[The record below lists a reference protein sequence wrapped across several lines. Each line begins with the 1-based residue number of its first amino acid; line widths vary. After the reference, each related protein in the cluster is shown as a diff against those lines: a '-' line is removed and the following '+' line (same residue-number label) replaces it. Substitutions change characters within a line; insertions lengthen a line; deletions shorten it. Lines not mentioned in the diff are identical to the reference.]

1 MANVS
6 LASEIRAFMH
16 THTHLLTHNVI
27 TESERTGGERSAVAA
42 LCCGREG
49 ASPLAALLAAER
61 ASLVS
66 IYYVVVGALFGRGG
80 TVDGRTAESRVR
92 MYTQCSERAML

>member
-66 IYYVVVGALFGRGG
+66 IYYVVVGALFGRRDG
-80 TVDGRTAESRVR
+80 GRTESRVR